1 MAGSSSCMSWT
12 STPARRWRSPSPAG
26 STPTPPSR
34 CSTGWSPNAAPP
46 RLVRCDNDPEFTA
59 HALRDW
65 CRFSGAGTS
74 YIEPARPGRT
84 PTWRGSAA
92 GYATSYSPSRRSAL
106 CWKPS
111 AGRGLA
117 DPVQH
122 HPDPTAPW
130 ATSRRPSTPR
140 PGPTPTNRNSHST
153 WTNNRGPVRDL
164 GTNATLGTSRRRSAN
179 MTETAVQ
186 IHGYIPGTYKLDPG
200 HSDVAFT
207 VRHMMVSKIR
217 GHFTKVEADIVLA
230 PNPLDSSATAT
241 IDPNSIDTNNPTR
254 DDDLRSSN
262 FFEVD
267 KYPTINYRSTGVRR
281 TEDGFDLDGE
291 LTIHGVT
298 RPMTLALDVNG
309 FTKDP
314 YGGTRAGFSAT
325 GEIDRKEFDI
335 TTNIPMD
342 GGGVVIG
349 DTIQLFIE
357 VEAVLQQP
365 AEA

>member
-1 MAGSSSCMSWT
+1 MTGRQPGNGGTRVVSLCSW
-12 STPARRWRSPSPAG
+12 
-26 STPTPPSR
+26 
-34 CSTGWSPNAAPP
+34 
-46 RLVRCDNDPEFTA
+46 LVHHA
-59 HALRDW
+59 HG
-65 CRFSGAGTS
+65 CKT
-74 YIEPARPGRT
+74 EP
-84 PTWRGSAA
+84 
-92 GYATSYSPSRRSAL
+92 
-106 CWKPS
+106 
-111 AGRGLA
+111 
-117 DPVQH
+117 
-122 HPDPTAPW
+122 
-130 ATSRRPSTPR
+130 RRPSEPA
-140 PGPTPTNRNSHST
+140 G
-153 WTNNRGPVRDL
+153 VR
-164 GTNATLGTSRRRSAN
+164 TSRRRSTN

-186 IHGYIPGTYKLDPG
+186 LPGYIPGTYKLDPG

-217 GHFTKVEADIVLA
+217 GHFTKVDADIVLA
-230 PNPLDSSATAT
+230 PNPLDSSAAAT

-267 KYPTINYRSTGVRR
+267 KYPMIDYRSTGVHR

-298 RPMTLALDVNG
+298 RPVTLALDVNG

-325 GEIDRKEFDI
+325 GEIDRKDFGI

-357 VEAVLQQP
+357 VEAILQQP
-365 AEA
+365 DGA

>member
-1 MAGSSSCMSWT
+1 
-12 STPARRWRSPSPAG
+12 
-26 STPTPPSR
+26 
-34 CSTGWSPNAAPP
+34 
-46 RLVRCDNDPEFTA
+46 
-59 HALRDW
+59 
-65 CRFSGAGTS
+65 
-74 YIEPARPGRT
+74 
-84 PTWRGSAA
+84 
-92 GYATSYSPSRRSAL
+92 
-106 CWKPS
+106 
-111 AGRGLA
+111 
-117 DPVQH
+117 
-122 HPDPTAPW
+122 
-130 ATSRRPSTPR
+130 
-140 PGPTPTNRNSHST
+140 
-153 WTNNRGPVRDL
+153 
-164 GTNATLGTSRRRSAN
+164 

-186 IHGYIPGTYKLDPG
+186 LPGYIPGSYKLDPA

-217 GHFTKVEADIVLA
+217 GHFTKVDADIVLA
-230 PNPLDSSATAT
+230 PDPVDSSATAT

-267 KYPTINYRSTGVRR
+267 KYEAISYRSTGVRR

-298 RPMTLALDVNG
+298 RPVTLALDVNG

-314 YGGTRAGFSAT
+314 YGNTRAGFSAT
-325 GEIDRKEFDI
+325 AEINRQDFGI

-357 VEAVLQQP
+357 VEAIRQEP

>member
-1 MAGSSSCMSWT
+1 
-12 STPARRWRSPSPAG
+12 
-26 STPTPPSR
+26 
-34 CSTGWSPNAAPP
+34 
-46 RLVRCDNDPEFTA
+46 
-59 HALRDW
+59 
-65 CRFSGAGTS
+65 
-74 YIEPARPGRT
+74 
-84 PTWRGSAA
+84 
-92 GYATSYSPSRRSAL
+92 
-106 CWKPS
+106 
-111 AGRGLA
+111 
-117 DPVQH
+117 
-122 HPDPTAPW
+122 
-130 ATSRRPSTPR
+130 
-140 PGPTPTNRNSHST
+140 
-153 WTNNRGPVRDL
+153 
-164 GTNATLGTSRRRSAN
+164 
-179 MTETAVQ
+179 MTETITQ
-186 IHGYIPGTYKLDPG
+186 LPGYIPGTYKLDPG

-207 VRHMMVSKIR
+207 VRHMMVSKVR

-267 KYPTINYRSTGVRR
+267 KYPTIDYRSTGLRH

-298 RPMTLALDVNG
+298 RPVTLALDVNG

-325 GEIDRKEFDI
+325 GEIDRKDFDI

-357 VEAVLQQP
+357 VEAILQP
-365 AEA
+365 PGEA